1 MTESIETPKKTQGT
15 QLNVSGSPSLF
26 SCLDK
31 KIQHQIMSTTPPVSE
46 DSILNHKNTQ
56 THISIPPIC
65 IKNEIEEI
73 ESYISSQSETQD
85 EDELEGMSILENHD
99 INKSEH
105 MGILNNDND
114 YDNIQHLPRVVFE
127 NIALYLLEENEKAE
141 KKPNKNK
148 NRRD

>member
-1 MTESIETPKKTQGT
+1 MWYMTESIEIPKKTQGT

-31 KIQHQIMSTTPPVSE
+31 KIQHQILSTTPPVSE
-46 DSILNHKNTQ
+46 DSLHNHKNTQ
-56 THISIPPIC
+56 TSISIPPIC

-85 EDELEGMSILENHD
+85 EDELEGMSILENHE
-99 INKSEH
+99 SEH
-105 MGILNNDND
+105 MELLKNHDGSIDN
-114 YDNIQHLPRVVFE
+114 LPRDVFE

-141 KKPNKNK
+141 KI
-148 NRRD
+148 

>member
-1 MTESIETPKKTQGT
+1 MWYMTESIEIPKKTQGT

-46 DSILNHKNTQ
+46 DSLLNHKNTQ
-56 THISIPPIC
+56 TSISIPPIC

-85 EDELEGMSILENHD
+85 EDELEGMSILENHE
-99 INKSEH
+99 SEH
-105 MGILNNDND
+105 MELLNNHDGSIDN
-114 YDNIQHLPRVVFE
+114 LPRVVFE
-127 NIALYLLEENEKAE
+127 NIALYLLEENEKVQ
-141 KKPNKNK
+141 KKYN
-148 NRRD
+148 NRLDE